1 MLVLIAAAGSGRRMG
16 SDRNKLLLALSG
28 KPILAWTLEAILTC
42 PEVTWIGVAGQIEDQ
57 LAIETIIALKAPN
70 KPVAFI
76 EGGKSRQESVSR
88 SLAVLPSEAKDILIH
103 DGARCLIEPALV
115 SNCSKGVNGGSAV
128 IAAIPVVDTIKV
140 VSSSGLVLSTPNR
153 SELWS
158 AQTPQGFTIQKLRQ
172 AHAHAVS
179 SGWDITDD
187 ASIYDRLGW
196 PVHVIESV
204 PTNIKITTQ
213 YDILIAEAILSQRK
227 Q

>member
-1 MLVLIAAAGSGRRMG
+1 VLVLIAAAGSGRRMG
-16 SDRNKLLLALSG
+16 SDRNKLLLELSG

-42 PEVTWIGVAGQIEDQ
+42 PEVAWIGIAGQTEDQ
-57 LAIETIIALKAPN
+57 LAIETMIALMAPN

-103 DGARCLIEPALV
+103 DGARCLIEPELV
-115 SNCSKGVNGGSAV
+115 SNCSKGVHSEGAV
-128 IAAIPVVDTIKV
+128 IAAIPVIDTIKV
-140 VSSSGLVLSTPNR
+140 VNSSGLVLSTPNR

-172 AHAHAVS
+172 AHAQAVFS
-179 SGWDITDD
+179 CWNVTDD

-196 PVHVIESV
+196 PVHIIESV
-204 PTNIKITTQ
+204 PTNIKITTP
-213 YDILIAEAILSQRK
+213 YDIIIAKAILSQRK
-227 Q
+227 